1 MATWRAL
8 HRTHCCRSQWKKWWK
23 WENKTQVLLEVP
35 LWVAVHSAGA
45 TLLKTK
51 SAFPTVFCRNP
62 FPTWTKRQ
70 SMCTMC
76 DSTGGSIPLLTFIQ
90 KEQSP
95 LRLFLCSPVLDKH
108 FVRAWH
114 RTEPALAIAVN
125 EDEAF
130 RGNWI
135 WIFFLFFF
143 LSTFQPWLLFLR
155 QESTSVAHPDRLC
168 WAV

>member
-70 SMCTMC
+70 SMCTWGLSLFSHSYRRSSHLWGFFAVLQC
-76 DSTGGSIPLLTFIQ
+76 WTSILWEPGTELSLLLLLLWMRMKPSEVIGF
-90 KEQSP
+90 ES
-95 LRLFLCSPVLDKH
+95 
-108 FVRAWH
+108 
-114 RTEPALAIAVN
+114 
-125 EDEAF
+125 
-130 RGNWI
+130 
-135 WIFFLFFF
+135 FFLFFSF
-143 LSTFQPWLLFLR
+143 DFPALTAIFKTG
-155 QESTSVAHPDRLC
+155 EH
-168 WAV
+168 